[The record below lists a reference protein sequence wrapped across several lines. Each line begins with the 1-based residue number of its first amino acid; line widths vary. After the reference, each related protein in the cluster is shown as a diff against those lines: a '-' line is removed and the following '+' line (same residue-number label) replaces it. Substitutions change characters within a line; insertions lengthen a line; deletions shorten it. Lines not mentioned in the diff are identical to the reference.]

1 MSEQGV
7 DLGRRRFLTIAT
19 AATGGVGVALV
30 ATPFMA
36 SMKPSARAQAL
47 GAAVDLDISKLEP
60 GALLKAEWR
69 GKAIYVVRRTPE
81 QLQRLANLSAG
92 ELRDPNSEEPQQPA
106 YARNEYRSIKR
117 DFLVLVGVCTHLGC
131 APEFR
136 PQVAPEDLGP
146 DWVGGFFCACHGS
159 KFDLAGRVYKGV
171 PAPLNLPVPPHRYLA
186 ESVILIGDDAG
197 SEA

>member
-7 DLGRRRFLTIAT
+7 DLGRRRFLTMAT
-19 AATGGVGVALV
+19 AVTGGVGVALA
-30 ATPFMA
+30 ATPFFA

-69 GKAIYVVRRTPE
+69 GKAVYVVRRTPAE
-81 QLQRLANLSAG
+81 LERLASLGAA
-92 ELRDPNSEEPQQPA
+92 ELRDPESEEPQQPA
-106 YARNEYRSIKR
+106 YARNEYRSIRKE
-117 DFLVLVGVCTHLGC
+117 FLVLVAVCTHLGC

-136 PQVAPEDLGP
+136 PEVAPEDLGP

-159 KFDLAGRVYKGV
+159 KFDLAGRVFKGV

-186 ESVILIGDDAG
+186 ETVILIGDDTG
-197 SEA
+197 GEA

>member
-7 DLGRRRFLTIAT
+7 DLGRRRFLTVAT
-19 AATGGVGVALV
+19 AVTGGVGVALV

-47 GAAVDLDISKLEP
+47 GAAVDLDISKLES

-69 GKAIYVVRRTPE
+69 GKAIYVVKRPSD
-81 QLQRLANLSAG
+81 QLQRIARLGADG
-92 ELRDPNSEEPQQPA
+92 LRDPDSEEPQQPA
-106 YARNEYRSIKR
+106 YARNEYRSIK
-117 DFLVLVGVCTHLGC
+117 DDILVLVGVCTHLGC

-136 PQVAPEDLGP
+136 PEVAPEDLGP
-146 DWVGGFFCACHGS
+146 EWLGGFFCACHGS
-159 KFDLAGRVYKGV
+159 KFDLAGRVFKGV

-186 ESVILIGDDAG
+186 ETVILIGDDTGAQ
-197 SEA
+197 S

>member
-7 DLGRRRFLTIAT
+7 DLGRRRFLTVAT
-19 AATGGVGVALV
+19 AVTGGVGVALV

-60 GALLKAEWR
+60 GAMLKAEWR
-69 GKAIYVVRRTPE
+69 GKAIYVVKRTSE
-81 QLQRLANLSAG
+81 QLQRISRLGA
-92 ELRDPNSEEPQQPA
+92 EQLRDPDSEEPQQPA
-106 YARNEYRSIKR
+106 YARNEFRSIK
-117 DFLVLVGVCTHLGC
+117 DDILVLVAVCTHLGC

-136 PQVAPEDLGP
+136 PEVAPEDLGP
-146 DWVGGFFCACHGS
+146 EWLGGFFCACHGS
-159 KFDLAGRVYKGV
+159 KFDLSGRVFKGV

-186 ESVILIGDDAG
+186 DTVILVGDDTGAQ
-197 SEA
+197 A

>member
-7 DLGRRRFLTIAT
+7 DLGRRRFLTVAT
-19 AATGGVGVALV
+19 AVTGGVGVALV

-47 GAAVDLDISKLEP
+47 GAAVNIDISKLEA
-60 GALLKAEWR
+60 GAMLKAEWR
-69 GKAIYVVRRTPE
+69 GKAIYVVKRTPSE
-81 QLQRLANLSAG
+81 LQRITKLGAT

-106 YARNEYRSIKR
+106 YARNEFRSIK
-117 DFLVLVGVCTHLGC
+117 DDILVLVAVCTHLGC

-136 PQVAPEDLGP
+136 PEVAPEDLGS
-146 DWVGGFFCACHGS
+146 DWSGGFFCACHGS
-159 KFDLAGRVYKGV
+159 KFDLAGRVFKGV

-186 ESVILIGDDAG
+186 DTVILIGDDTG
-197 SEA
+197 SQA